1 MIDPPCRAGLTT
13 IEGGY
18 AGIPAF
24 LEDKNKMTDRKY
36 FGTDGIRGLV
46 GEWPISADFMLR
58 LGRALGAVLASED
71 GNRPKVLIGK
81 DTRVSGYMFEAALEA
96 GLVAA
101 GADVGLLGP
110 MPTPAVA
117 FLTRSMR
124 AQAGIVIS
132 ASHNPHHDN
141 GIKFFSA
148 DGEKLSDEVELAIES
163 ELDAAFATVPSEQL
177 GKAVRVD
184 DAVARYAEFCKA
196 TVAEDFSLRG
206 RKLVLDCAHGAT
218 YQVAPKVFAELGAEV
233 IAIGDKPDG
242 FNINQGVGSTHPEA
256 LQRTVLEHAADLGIA
271 FDGDGDRVILVD
283 RHGELADG
291 DDILYIL
298 ARHLREHDLLAGPV
312 VGTLMSNF
320 GLQQALAKLEVPLIR
335 ANVGDRY
342 VMQQLRQHQ
351 GVLGGETSGHILCLD
366 RASTGDGIIAALA
379 VLEALAGRTEDLAT
393 ARQGLKKYPQV
404 MLNVRAGGAREALHS
419 DEVRRAL
426 GEVEQTLHGRG
437 RVVLRASGTEPL
449 VRVTVEGAEAAE
461 VRQLAEKLA
470 GIVKSAAER
479 S

>member
-1 MIDPPCRAGLTT
+1 
-13 IEGGY
+13 
-18 AGIPAF
+18 
-24 LEDKNKMTDRKY
+24 MTERKY

-58 LGRALGAVLASED
+58 LGRAVGAVLRRE
-71 GNRPKVLIGK
+71 GGQRPQVLIGK
-81 DTRVSGYMFEAALEA
+81 DTRISGYMFESALEA

-141 GIKFFSA
+141 GIKFFSDA
-148 DGEKLSDEVELAIES
+148 GEKLSDAVERAIEA
-163 ELDAAFATVPSEQL
+163 ELDAPFTTVPSEQL
-177 GKAVRVD
+177 GKAVRVS

-206 RKLVLDCAHGAT
+206 LKLVVDCAHGAT
-218 YQVAPKVFAELGAEV
+218 YQVAPKVFTELGAEV
-233 IAIGDKPDG
+233 IAIGDAPDG
-242 FNINQGVGSTHPEA
+242 FNINRDVGSTHPEA
-256 LQRTVLEHAADLGIA
+256 LRQVVLAHSADIGIA
-271 FDGDGDRVILVD
+271 FDGDGDRLILVD
-283 RHGELADG
+283 RHGNLADG

-298 ARHLREHDLLAGPV
+298 ARHLHARGRLTGPV
-312 VGTLMSNF
+312 IGTLMSNF
-320 GLQQALAKLEVPLIR
+320 GLQQALAEFDVPLIR

-342 VMQQLRQHQ
+342 VMQQLREHH

-379 VLEALAGRTEDLAT
+379 VLEALASAGQDLAT

-404 MLNVRAGGAREALHS
+404 MLNVRATGARRALHS
-419 DEVRRAL
+419 DEVRQAL
-426 GEVEQTLHGRG
+426 GEVEQTLLGRG

-449 VRVTVEGAEAAE
+449 VRVTVEGADAVE
-461 VRQLAEKLA
+461 VQQLAEKLA
-470 GIVKSAAER
+470 ATVKSAAER